1 MQGAPL
7 FAVSFAP
14 ERQMDSFPVDVEVD
28 IDPEQVVRWLMV
40 ERERGGSG
48 LEITAWRQNES
59 RPVAPVTDDKL
70 GDEEREDLSADAT
83 IARLEVTPTHEDW
96 RLVISVETELEP
108 VVPEEDAGED
118 EGEPVDLDT
127 FYLDFLRSPRS
138 TVSIAAEAESVEGK
152 AHLEQLIRA
161 IETNSHVPQGLV

>member
-1 MQGAPL
+1 ME
-7 FAVSFAP
+7 SY
-14 ERQMDSFPVDVEVD
+14 PVDVEVD

-48 LEITAWRQNES
+48 LEIRARRANET
-59 RPVAPVTDDKL
+59 RTIAPVLEDRL
-70 GDEEREDLSADAT
+70 GDEEREDLNAEAT
-83 IARLEVTPTHEDW
+83 LARLEVTPAHAVGW

-108 VVPEEDAGED
+108 IVPEEDAD
-118 EGEPVDLDT
+118 EGEGEPIDLDD
-127 FYLDFLRSPRS
+127 FYLEFLRSPRS

-161 IETNSHVPQGLV
+161 IETNSHVPQGLVRPA